1 MMATLALCTLGL
13 GLQSWAR
20 PGGWPAG
27 GAARSPHALTCTMA
41 APHRDGAPG
50 GGADGA
56 GRRPSAAAQ
65 SVLQKLSTMRSSK
78 SQPVD
83 MDGLGRLVR
92 SSDALRGEVLY
103 HVLLELKQQRRPELG
118 VALLTMVEATQHA
131 DGVGARP
138 WGGLPR
144 PRARHLSGHD
154 DDPDDD
160 DDELFRRMIA
170 SSANFAGDR
179 SGDRSDAEWSDEMD
193 AEVLQTGVGED
204 GPVDSTGPG
213 AYQMGAPRPVDT
225 VHYNLVIAACAAA
238 RRWQDSLELL
248 LRMREG
254 GVPRDTV
261 TYNSVIH
268 SLSRGGRWRLALKLF
283 KQMRR
288 DDVPPDT
295 RTFATVIS
303 ACANAGEWQPSP

>member
-1 MMATLALCTLGL
+1 MDGGESWQFLGEL
-13 GLQSWAR
+13 LLLL
-20 PGGWPAG
+20 G
-27 GAARSPHALTCTMA
+27 GAVAAGAALEA
-41 APHRDGAPG
+41 IGVSAIIGYLLAGVVLGPG
-50 GGADGA
+50 LTGIITDVE
-56 GRRPSAAAQ
+56 SFE
-65 SVLQKLSTMRSSK
+65 
-78 SQPVD
+78 
-83 MDGLGRLVR
+83 LV
-92 SSDALRGEVLY
+92 A
-103 HVLLELKQQRRPELG
+103 ELG